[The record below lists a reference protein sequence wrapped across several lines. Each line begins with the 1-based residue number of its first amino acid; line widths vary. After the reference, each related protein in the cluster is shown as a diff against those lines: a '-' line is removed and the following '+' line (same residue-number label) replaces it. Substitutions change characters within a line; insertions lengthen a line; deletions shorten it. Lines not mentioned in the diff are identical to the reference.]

1 MSNEKLVIMITRFKN
16 IYLNGLVGC
25 AAVLTLTSC
34 NDFLT
39 IYPTDRIVAE
49 DFWKTKSDV
58 DQMVD
63 GTYQS
68 MLAYDIQERAI
79 IWGAFRSD
87 ELVKYSDYS
96 DNTLDN
102 IEGVN
107 LLPSQRYNS
116 WGAFYK
122 VINNCNIVLSH
133 APAVMTEDP
142 EFTEGDYQV
151 VKAQMLALRSLCY
164 FYLVRAFRDVPYS
177 SKAVEDDS
185 QIELLPQLPP
195 AEVLQYCLDDLVA
208 AEPYIMRTGA
218 YGDWRDKGYFTRDA
232 VHALMADIYLWRAA
246 MTHNKSDY
254 QQVISLVDKVI
265 DAKDKYYVDNY
276 PTSVIGEEEDSLHLY
291 EADEAFEKIFNN
303 DYMNSHESILEWQY
317 NGTNNSNTA
326 LENYYYESGSESNH
340 QSTSM
345 VMASTLFASVKNDG
359 SMVYLS
365 TNDYRFWNNVYGV
378 NSEEAEQLSIRKMVD
393 ESGAVI
399 SPVTGSSATKSNS
412 RQFKEF
418 RQNWIVYRLTDLLL
432 MKAEALVETA
442 TDSTDAVTLQ
452 KAFDLVKAVND
463 RSMSKNAKDKL
474 SFTNYSNMASMEQ
487 LVLDERERELCFEGK
502 RWFDLLRYS
511 YRHMT
516 GVNINQRLADTETWP
531 AIYSSMPKLIA
542 RKYTSGGGEAVT
554 YKMKSEPYL
563 YWPIREGELKVNSLL
578 KQNPVYH
585 QEETISKN

>member
-1 MSNEKLVIMITRFKN
+1 MITKIKTYIF
-16 IYLNGLVGC
+16 NGLLCFG
-25 AAVLTLTSC
+25 AAAALTSC

-63 GTYQS
+63 GAYQS

-87 ELVKYSDYS
+87 ELVKYSAYS
-96 DNTLDN
+96 DNTLEN

-116 WGAFYK
+116 WAAFYK
-122 VINNCNIVLSH
+122 VINNCNIVLNH
-133 APAVMTEDP
+133 APDVMAEDP

-185 QIELLPQLPP
+185 QIEILPQLPP
-195 AEVLQYCLDDLVA
+195 AEVLQRCLDDLKA
-208 AEPYIMRTGA
+208 AEPYVMRSGA

-254 QQVISLVDKVI
+254 QQVIDLVDKVV
-265 DAKDKYYVDNY
+265 DAKDKYYVENN
-276 PTSVIGEEEDSLHLY
+276 TASVTGEEDDSLHLY
-291 EADEAFEKIFNN
+291 KADEAFEEIFSNN
-303 DYMNSHESILEWQY
+303 NMNSHESILEWQY
-317 NGTNNSNTA
+317 NGQNNSNTA
-326 LENYYYESGSESNH
+326 LENYYYQSGSESNY

-345 VMASTLFASVKNDG
+345 VMASSLFASVNNDG
-359 SMVYLS
+359 STIYLS
-365 TNDYRFWNNVYGV
+365 NNDYRFWNNVYGA
-378 NSEEAEQLSIRKMVD
+378 NSEEAEQLSIRKMV
-393 ESGAVI
+393 ENKENATI
-399 SPVTGSSATKSNS
+399 SPITATSATKSNS

-442 TDSTDAVTLQ
+442 ADSTDAVTLQ

-474 SFTNYSNMASMEQ
+474 SFANYGTMASMEQ

-516 GVNINQRLADTETWP
+516 GVNVNQCLAETNTWP
-531 AIYSSMPKLIA
+531 AIYTAMPKLIA

>member
-1 MSNEKLVIMITRFKN
+1 MKNYIINKTREFLRFMVY
-16 IYLNGLVGC
+16 ILLPLIGGGWVG
-25 AAVLTLTSC
+25 VSC

-58 DQMVD
+58 EQMVD

-68 MLAYDIQERAI
+68 MLSYDIQERAI

-87 ELVKYSDYS
+87 ELIKYSAYS

-107 LLPSQRYNS
+107 LLPTMKYCNWS
-116 WGAFYK
+116 AFYK
-122 VINNCNIVLSH
+122 VINNCNIVLNH
-133 APAVMTEDP
+133 APGVMAEDP

-164 FYLVRAFRDVPYS
+164 FYLVRTFRDVPYS
-177 SKAVEDDS
+177 VKAVEDDS
-185 QIELLPQLPP
+185 QIELLPQLSPG
-195 AEVLQYCLDDLVA
+195 EVLQHCLDDLAA

-254 QQVISLVDKVI
+254 KQVIGLVDKVVA
-265 DAKDKYYVDNY
+265 AKDQYYVENY
-276 PTSVIGEEEDSLHLY
+276 TKSVTGEEDDSLHLY
-291 EADEAFEKIFNN
+291 EAAEAFNMIFNN
-303 DYMNSHESILEWQY
+303 NNMNSHESILEWQY
-317 NGTNNSNTA
+317 NGQNNSNKA
-326 LENYYYESGSESNH
+326 LENYYYQSGNEDNYK
-340 QSTSM
+340 STSI
-345 VMASTLFASVKNDG
+345 VMASSLFATPKKDG
-359 SMVYLS
+359 TQIYIS
-365 TNDYRFWNNVYGV
+365 TNDYRFWNNVYGA
-378 NSEEAEQLSIRKMVD
+378 NSDEAEQLSIRKMVD
-393 ESGAVI
+393 ASGNTV
-399 SPVTGSSATKSNS
+399 SPILGTGATKSNS

-418 RQNWIVYRLTDLLL
+418 RQNWIVYRFTDLLL

-442 TDSTDAVTLQ
+442 ADSTDAVTLQ

-463 RSMSKNAKDKL
+463 RSMTKNAGDKL
-474 SFTNYSNMASMEQ
+474 VFTDYGTMASMEQ

-502 RWFDLLRYS
+502 RWFDLMRYS

-516 GVNINQRLADTETWP
+516 GVNINQRLADTDAWP
-531 AIYSSMPKLIA
+531 ALYNPMLKLIA
-542 RKYTSGGGEAVT
+542 RKYSGGGGEAVT
-554 YKMKSEPYL
+554 YKMKNETQL
-563 YWPIREGELKVNSLL
+563 YWLIREGELKVNSLL
-578 KQNPVYH
+578 KQNPGYQIV
-585 QEETISKN
+585 ETISKN

>member
-1 MSNEKLVIMITRFKN
+1 
-16 IYLNGLVGC
+16 
-25 AAVLTLTSC
+25 
-34 NDFLT
+34 
-39 IYPTDRIVAE
+39 
-49 DFWKTKSDV
+49 
-58 DQMVD
+58 
-63 GTYQS
+63 
-68 MLAYDIQERAI
+68 
-79 IWGAFRSD
+79 
-87 ELVKYSDYS
+87 
-96 DNTLDN
+96 
-102 IEGVN
+102 
-107 LLPSQRYNS
+107 
-116 WGAFYK
+116 
-122 VINNCNIVLSH
+122 
-133 APAVMTEDP
+133 
-142 EFTEGDYQV
+142 
-151 VKAQMLALRSLCY
+151 
-164 FYLVRAFRDVPYS
+164 
-177 SKAVEDDS
+177 
-185 QIELLPQLPP
+185 
-195 AEVLQYCLDDLVA
+195 
-208 AEPYIMRTGA
+208 
-218 YGDWRDKGYFTRDA
+218 
-232 VHALMADIYLWRAA
+232 
-246 MTHNKSDY
+246 
-254 QQVISLVDKVI
+254 
-265 DAKDKYYVDNY
+265 
-276 PTSVIGEEEDSLHLY
+276 
-291 EADEAFEKIFNN
+291 
-303 DYMNSHESILEWQY
+303 MNSHESILEWQY

>member
-1 MSNEKLVIMITRFKN
+1 MVYILLPLIGGGR
-16 IYLNGLVGC
+16 VG
-25 AAVLTLTSC
+25 VSC

-79 IWGAFRSD
+79 VWGAFRSD
-87 ELVKYSDYS
+87 ELIKYSAFS
-96 DNTLDN
+96 DNTLEN

-107 LLPSQRYNS
+107 LLPSQKYNS

-133 APAVMTEDP
+133 APDVMEEDP

-177 SKAVEDDS
+177 TKAVEDDS

-195 AEVLQYCLDDLVA
+195 AEVLQYCLDDLIA
-208 AEPYIMRTGA
+208 AEPYVMRSGA

-232 VHALMADIYLWRAA
+232 IHALMADIYLWRAA

-254 QQVISLVDKVI
+254 QQVIDLVDRVI
-265 DAKDKYYVDNY
+265 DAKDKYYIENY
-276 PTSVIGEEEDSLHLY
+276 PTAITGEEDDSLHLY
-291 EADEAFEKIFNN
+291 EADLAFEMIYNN
-303 DYMNSHESILEWQY
+303 DYMNSFESILEWQY
-317 NGTNNSNTA
+317 NGTNNSNQA
-326 LENYYYESGSESNH
+326 LENYYYQSGGEKDYK
-340 QSTSM
+340 STSM
-345 VMASTLFASVKNDG
+345 VMASTLFGSASNDG
-359 SMVYLS
+359 SKVYLS
-365 TNDYRFWNNVYGV
+365 TNDYRFWNNVYGA

-393 ESGAVI
+393 VTGLVI
-399 SPVTGSSATKSNS
+399 SPTSGSSATKSNS
-412 RQFKEF
+412 RPFKEF
-418 RQNWIVYRLTDLLL
+418 RQNWIVYRITDLLL

-442 TDSTDAVTLQ
+442 ADSTDVVTLQ

-474 SFTNYSNMASMEQ
+474 AFTNYGSMASMEQ

-516 GVNINQRLADTETWP
+516 GVNINQRLADTDIWP
-531 AIYSSMPKLIA
+531 AIYSAMPKLIA
-542 RKYTSGGGEAVT
+542 RKYTSGGGDAVT

-578 KQNPVYH
+578 KQNPVYY

>member
-1 MSNEKLVIMITRFKN
+1 MITKIKTYIF
-16 IYLNGLVGC
+16 NGLLCFG
-25 AAVLTLTSC
+25 AAAALTSC

-63 GTYQS
+63 GAYQS

-87 ELVKYSDYS
+87 ELVKYSAYS
-96 DNTLDN
+96 DNTLEN

-116 WGAFYK
+116 WAAFYK
-122 VINNCNIVLSH
+122 VINNCNIVLNH
-133 APAVMTEDP
+133 APDVMAEDP

-185 QIELLPQLPP
+185 QIEILPQLPP
-195 AEVLQYCLDDLVA
+195 AEVLQRCLDDLKA
-208 AEPYIMRTGA
+208 AEPYVMRSGA

-254 QQVISLVDKVI
+254 QQVIDLVDKVV
-265 DAKDKYYVDNY
+265 DAKDKYYVENN
-276 PTSVIGEEEDSLHLY
+276 TASVTGEEDDSLHLY
-291 EADEAFEKIFNN
+291 KADEAFEEIFSNN
-303 DYMNSHESILEWQY
+303 NMNSHESILEWQY
-317 NGTNNSNTA
+317 NGQNNSNTA
-326 LENYYYESGSESNH
+326 LENYYYQSGSESNY

-345 VMASTLFASVKNDG
+345 VMASSLFASVNNDG
-359 SMVYLS
+359 STIYLS
-365 TNDYRFWNNVYGV
+365 NNDYRFWNNVYGA
-378 NSEEAEQLSIRKMVD
+378 NSEEAEQLSIRKMV
-393 ESGAVI
+393 ENKENATI
-399 SPVTGSSATKSNS
+399 SPITATSATKSNS

-442 TDSTDAVTLQ
+442 ADSTDAVTLQ

-474 SFTNYSNMASMEQ
+474 SFANYGTMASMEQ

-516 GVNINQRLADTETWP
+516 GVNVNQCLAESSTWP
-531 AIYSSMPKLIA
+531 AIYTAMPKLIA

>member
-1 MSNEKLVIMITRFKN
+1 MITRFKN
-16 IYLNGLVGC
+16 IFFSGLFGS
-25 AAVLTLTSC
+25 AAVLALTSC

-79 IWGAFRSD
+79 VWGAFRSD
-87 ELVKYSDYS
+87 ELIKYSAFS
-96 DNTLDN
+96 DNTLEN

-107 LLPSQRYNS
+107 LLPSQKYNS

-133 APAVMTEDP
+133 APDVMEEDP

-177 SKAVEDDS
+177 TKAVEDDS

-195 AEVLQYCLDDLVA
+195 AEVLQYCLDDLIA
-208 AEPYIMRTGA
+208 AEPYVMRSGA

-232 VHALMADIYLWRAA
+232 IHALMADIYLWRAA

-254 QQVISLVDKVI
+254 QQVIDLVDRVI
-265 DAKDKYYVDNY
+265 DAKDKYYIENY
-276 PTSVIGEEEDSLHLY
+276 PTAITGEEDDSLHLY
-291 EADEAFEKIFNN
+291 EADLAFEMIFNN
-303 DYMNSHESILEWQY
+303 DYMNSFESILEWQY
-317 NGTNNSNTA
+317 NGTNNSNQA
-326 LENYYYESGSESNH
+326 LENYYYQSGGEKDYK
-340 QSTSM
+340 STSM
-345 VMASTLFASVKNDG
+345 VMASTLFGSASNDG
-359 SMVYLS
+359 SKVYLS
-365 TNDYRFWNNVYGV
+365 TNDYRFWNNVYGA

-393 ESGAVI
+393 VTGLVI
-399 SPVTGSSATKSNS
+399 SPTSGSSATKSNS
-412 RQFKEF
+412 RPFKEF
-418 RQNWIVYRLTDLLL
+418 RQNWIVYRITDLLL

-442 TDSTDAVTLQ
+442 ADSTDVVTLQ

-474 SFTNYSNMASMEQ
+474 AFTNYGSMASMEQ

-516 GVNINQRLADTETWP
+516 GVNINQRLADTDIWP
-531 AIYSSMPKLIA
+531 AIYSAMPKLIA
-542 RKYTSGGGEAVT
+542 RKYTSGGGDAVT

-578 KQNPVYH
+578 KQNPVYY